1 MRDKKSIFLAAK
13 VFARQGKPNFS
24 TSTAAAQDVR
34 PYDEVPG
41 PKPIPLLGN
50 KFRFFPGFS

>member
-1 MRDKKSIFLAAK
+1 MRDKKGIFLAAR
-13 VFARQGKPNFS
+13 VIAGQGKPNFS
-24 TSTAAAQDVR
+24 NSTAAAQDAR

-41 PKPIPLLGN
+41 PKPIPILGN